1 MNNSISIAKKKLLAN
16 LIKNIFNTVFS
27 ENGYIVSKEYNGN
40 ITTMEKKQ
48 NHLIYSVDFNS
59 IFFEIK
65 MTIEDSSPSKKQ
77 KNEYRDEDGDL
88 IEEELVNKTIYLN
101 VFSLTDFSDATIE
114 KFMTTFAQL

>member
-40 ITTMEKKQ
+40 ITTMEKKL

-59 IFFEIK
+59 IFLK
-65 MTIEDSSPSKKQ
+65 
-77 KNEYRDEDGDL
+77 
-88 IEEELVNKTIYLN
+88 
-101 VFSLTDFSDATIE
+101 
-114 KFMTTFAQL
+114 